1 MTNDIA
7 YHRDRATRELNIGL
21 ASASLSAAR
30 AHLKLS
36 SLHFQRLRDLE
47 GQQAPQERPPFV
59 L

>member
-1 MTNDIA
+1 MTDDIA
-7 YHRDRATRELNIGL
+7 YHRDRAARELNIGL

-36 SLHFQRLRDLE
+36 SLHFERLRDLE
-47 GQQAPQERPPFV
+47 GQDRSRERPPFV

>member
-1 MTNDIA
+1 MDDAIS
-7 YHRDRATRELNIGL
+7 YHRDRASRELNLGL
-21 ASASLSAAR
+21 SSGSLAAAR

-47 GQQAPQERPPFV
+47 GVRVRQERPPFV

>member
-1 MTNDIA
+1 MTDDIA

-21 ASASLSAAR
+21 SSASLTAAR

-47 GQQAPQERPPFV
+47 GQGAPQERPPFV